1 MNVLKR
7 AKIGPKNIMHAC
19 KVCGR
24 GSDSTICEQC
34 SARIRIEA
42 LARKHHEE
50 KGNAWS
56 QWE

>member
-1 MNVLKR
+1 MNALGQ
-7 AKIGPKNIMHAC
+7 AKVVPKNLMHAC
-19 KVCGR
+19 KVCG
-24 GSDSTICEQC
+24 SASESTICEQC

-50 KGNAWS
+50 KGTAWS